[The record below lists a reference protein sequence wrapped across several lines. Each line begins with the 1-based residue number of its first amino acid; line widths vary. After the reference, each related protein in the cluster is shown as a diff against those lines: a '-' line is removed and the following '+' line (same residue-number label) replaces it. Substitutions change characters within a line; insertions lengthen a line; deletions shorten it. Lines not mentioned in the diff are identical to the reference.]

1 MEEIQVFEPHPF
13 NEAIAFSGDTNNGIV
28 VIWDIECGLPLNVF
42 QEFGIPVEMPSVE
55 LPILDGKWAPDGKS
69 FIVSSLYGTFSI
81 YGFGDPSC
89 YEAFPS

>member
-42 QEFGIPVEMPSVE
+42 
-55 LPILDGKWAPDGKS
+55 
-69 FIVSSLYGTFSI
+69 
-81 YGFGDPSC
+81 
-89 YEAFPS
+89 